1 MLQVP
6 HNLILFASQMFSISF
21 QMKVGVKLASRGHN
35 RVIIDVAVQFDRMS
49 CESKMQNNSV
59 NTPEIQEWS

>member
-6 HNLILFASQMFSISF
+6 HRLILFASQMFSISF
-21 QMKVGVKLASRGHN
+21 QVKVKLASQGHD
-35 RVIIDVAVQFDRMS
+35 RVIADVAEQSDGMS

-59 NTPEIQEWS
+59 NSPETQEWS